1 MSSAQKRPYIAVLR
15 FVTSVVLWVAG
26 VVLLA
31 KAAAKEAGSRDQI
44 LFGALGAAAAVAALL
59 NWAIKWDAAPPEE

>member
-1 MSSAQKRPYIAVLR
+1 MSSARKKPYIAVLR
-15 FVTSVVLWVAG
+15 FVASVVLWIAG

-31 KAAAKEAGSRDQI
+31 KAVAQEAGSRDQI
-44 LFGALGAAAAVAALL
+44 LFGACGVAAAVAALL